1 MEMLSNIYA
10 TFGCHLFMARI
21 SITSKICHTFL
32 DIYNLLDIFRHK
44 SIAGLCSAC
53 SNVPWNTEC
62 KRARYV
68 AVTNKAK
75 TGLQDFWWLRGLA
88 LACTGLNEPA
98 AGSGPRK
105 AYLRLS
111 AAAEKVA
118 RRRFR
123 SSAPAVCRPGPDEML
138 RLFII
143 GIAPRQHADIA
154 VGERRIHPHA
164 ETIRDNFL
172 ARRRG

>member
-1 MEMLSNIYA
+1 MPLSVAICSWQGYLLHQKSVTHSWIY
-10 TFGCHLFMARI
+10 
-21 SITSKICHTFL
+21 ITYWIFS
-32 DIYNLLDIFRHK
+32 DIKALP
-44 SIAGLCSAC
+44 GLCSHVR
-53 SNVPWNTEC
+53 NVPWNTEC